1 MDTGPGGTR
10 CHLYINSP
18 DHVFDA
24 GLVAEAEQV
33 AGDLTR
39 KGFPIGVEV
48 RYARGDA
55 QVQREQIESDR
66 RRARGPGLFIVI
78 PVDQNAMQEL
88 VSEVLR
94 ADGDA
99 TIVLLHQSLTRIMR
113 VERQRYGGRLFSV
126 SADQE
131 EIGRIQARQF
141 AALLPNAEGSVLYVQ
156 GREDSHAT
164 RHRLKGVLDE
174 LNRAPG
180 VRLAGYRV
188 FGDWSPGSVR
198 PAIDEWERLGGKI
211 KWIGAAGAQS
221 DDMALAMAQLFRD
234 RKLPIPVT
242 GVDGLREG
250 KDAVDRGV
258 LEATVVQ
265 PLAVG
270 HALEIFR
277 DVRSGVP
284 EGDRIPEDGNVL
296 LPPVSY
302 PPVESLKPNP
312 HAPRPGGT
320 TRVRAVD
327 AG

>member
-1 MDTGPGGTR
+1 MDTGPGGT
-10 CHLYINSP
+10 CHLYINAP
-18 DHVFDA
+18 EHVFDA
-24 GLVAEAEQV
+24 GLVAEANQV
-33 AGDLTR
+33 AGDLSR
-39 KGFPIGVEV
+39 DGFPISVEV

-55 QVQREQIESDR
+55 EAQRGQIESDR
-66 RRARGPGLFIVI
+66 RKAHGPELFVVI
-78 PVDQNAMQEL
+78 PVDQNAMQDL
-88 VSEVLR
+88 VSDVLG
-94 ADGDA
+94 AAGDA
-99 TIVLLHQSLTRIMR
+99 TFVLLHQSLTRIMR
-113 VERQRYGGRLFSV
+113 VERQRYGGRLYSV

-141 AALLPNAEGSVLYVQ
+141 AALLPDAEGSVLYLQ

-164 RHRLKGVLDE
+164 RYRLKGVLDE
-174 LNRAPG
+174 LNRASG

-221 DDMALAMAQLFRD
+221 DDMALAMAELFRD

-242 GVDGLREG
+242 GVGGLQAG
-250 KDAVDRGV
+250 KDAVDQG
-258 LEATVVQ
+258 LLGATVVQ

-270 HALEIFR
+270 RALEIYR
-277 DVRSGVP
+277 DIRSGVP
-284 EGDRIPEDGNVL
+284 ESERIPEDGNVL

-302 PPVESLKPNP
+302 PAVENLKPNP
-312 HAPRPGGT
+312 NAPRPGGT
-320 TRVRAVD
+320 RRVRAVD